1 MPIFWKRN
9 WLRKMSDTNSF
20 VSIIVPVYNDYERL
34 KHCLEILNTQT
45 YAKQFYEI
53 IVVDNNSTEDI
64 KSLVEQFQQVKYAFE
79 ATPGSY
85 SARNTGLGIAKGDI
99 IGFTDSDC
107 APAKD
112 WIERGVAQILKHPG
126 CGFVAGKIKFAFQEP
141 DNPNPAELYDSL
153 NFLQQ
158 EKYVT
163 QNNFGATANVFT
175 TPEIFEA
182 VGLFDASLK
191 SGGDR
196 NWGKRVHAAGYQQI
210 YADDVEIAHP
220 ARASFEEL
228 NKKLCRVYEGSF
240 RLNNK
245 SETPVFEF
253 LREIILDIR
262 PPGRYLRAILSEK
275 TFRGSR
281 KRLSVLGIYVRLKLS
296 KAITELRL
304 YWRAHR
310 NLQSAG

>member
-1 MPIFWKRN
+1 MKNHFI
-9 WLRKMSDTNSF
+9 
-20 VSIIVPVYNDYERL
+20 SIIIPTYNDSQRL
-34 KHCLEILNTQT
+34 QHCLTLLENQT
-45 YAKQFYEI
+45 YPKHLYEV
-53 IVVDNNSTEDI
+53 IVVDNNSTEDLEGI
-64 KSLVEQFQQVKYAFE
+64 VSQFSQAKYAFE
-79 ATPGSY
+79 SAPGSY
-85 SARNTGLGIAKGDI
+85 SARNTGLSIAKGDI

-112 WIERGVAQILKHPG
+112 WIEKGAAQILKHPG
-126 CGFVAGKIKFAFQEP
+126 CGFVAGKISFSFQEP
-141 DNPNPAELYDSL
+141 GNPNPAELYDSL

-163 QNNFGATANVFT
+163 QNNFGATANLFT
-175 TPEIFEA
+175 TPEVFEA

-196 NWGKRVHAAGYQQI
+196 NWGKRVHAAGYLQI

-240 RLNNK
+240 RINNK

-253 LREIILDIR
+253 LREIIVDIT

-275 TFRGSR
+275 TLNGSR
-281 KRLSVLGIYVRLKLS
+281 KRLSVLGIYIRLKFS

-304 YWRAHR
+304 YWQAHR
-310 NLQSAG
+310 DLQSAG

>member
-1 MPIFWKRN
+1 
-9 WLRKMSDTNSF
+9 MSNINSF
-20 VSIIVPVYNDYERL
+20 VSIIVPVYDDYDRL
-34 KHCLEILNTQT
+34 KQCLAILDAQT
-45 YAKQFYEI
+45 YAKQFYEV

-64 KSLVEQFQQVKYAFE
+64 RSLVEQFQQARYAFE
-79 ATPGSY
+79 AAPGSY
-85 SARNTGLGIAKGDI
+85 SARNKGLSIAKGSI

-107 APAKD
+107 APDKN

-126 CGFVAGKIKFAFQEP
+126 CGFVAGKINFAFQEP
-141 DNPNPAELYDSL
+141 DNPNPVELYDSL

-158 EKYVT
+158 EKYVR
-163 QNNFGATANVFT
+163 QNNFGATANLFT

-210 YADDVEIAHP
+210 YADDVEIYHP

-240 RLNNK
+240 RINNK
-245 SETPVFEF
+245 SQTPILEF
-253 LREIILDIR
+253 LKETILDIK
-262 PPGRYLRAILSEK
+262 PPGRYLRLILHEK
-275 TFRGSR
+275 TIRGSQ
-281 KRLSVLGIYVRLKLS
+281 KQLIVLFIHIRLKLS
-296 KAITELRL
+296 KATTELRL
-304 YWRAHR
+304 YWQAHQ
-310 NLQSAG
+310 NLQSSS

>member
-1 MPIFWKRN
+1 MENHFI
-9 WLRKMSDTNSF
+9 
-20 VSIIVPVYNDYERL
+20 SIIIPAYNDSQRL
-34 KHCLEILNTQT
+34 QQCLTLLENQT
-45 YAKQFYEI
+45 YPKNLYEV
-53 IVVDNNSTEDI
+53 IVIDNNSTE
-64 KSLVEQFQQVKYAFE
+64 SLEVVVSHFSQARYAFE

-85 SARNTGLGIAKGDI
+85 SARNKGLSLAKGDI

-112 WIERGVAQILKHPG
+112 WIERGVAQILKYPG
-126 CGFVAGKIKFAFQEP
+126 CGFVAGKINFAFQEL

-158 EKYVT
+158 EKYVK
-163 QNNFGATANVFT
+163 QNNFGATANLFT

-182 VGLFDASLK
+182 VGLFDASLT
-191 SGGDR
+191 SGGAR
-196 NWGKRVHAAGYQQI
+196 NWGKRVHAAGYQQLS
-210 YADDVEIAHP
+210 ADDVEISHP

-240 RLNNK
+240 RINNK

-253 LREIILDIR
+253 LREIILDIK
-262 PPGRYLRAILSEK
+262 PPGRYLRAILNEK
-275 TFRGSR
+275 TFSGSR

-304 YWRAHR
+304 YWQAHQ
-310 NLQSAG
+310 NLQSAGIYD